1 MLKEFQPGDIVKS
14 CPYLEMGSCFST
26 DGIYCCVHGT
36 QRSPKLISSEDIKS
50 GKLNYEFIVEKRK
63 ELFYSINDEND
74 HSSDNCKFCS
84 NLIEKKFEDVCFDYL
99 GGQKLPAGFNIQHY
113 TECNQRCKYCLWT
126 KNNFFVKPEY
136 EILHYF
142 DIFKEKGKIRGG
154 NWVDFSG
161 GEPAM
166 LKNFDE
172 ILDYLI
178 DINFG
183 QVVVYSNC
191 VKFSQSIFNAL
202 KQDKIIL
209 TTSVDTGVAS
219 IYKKLRGNDT
229 FSKIISNLIKYR
241 NSGTHG
247 LWLKYVICEENRNDD
262 SLWSFLITMMAL
274 KPNNIMICPDFPY
287 DDKRV
292 SDETVDFAAK
302 LWVLV
307 EKHLNMT
314 PIDYTST
321 FGAPEWV
328 KYHEDLNKSIDEYR
342 KKIEIEPLDNIF
354 YLYNSVLEK
363 NDLTTKLEN
372 DLNKIKYNINK
383 LAWWIPI
390 RKWRD
395 NFRNKMLNTDQ
406 TRPDQTRPDQTRP

>member
-1 MLKEFQPGDIVKS
+1 
-14 CPYLEMGSCFST
+14 
-26 DGIYCCVHGT
+26 
-36 QRSPKLISSEDIKS
+36 
-50 GKLNYEFIVEKRK
+50 
-63 ELFYSINDEND
+63 
-74 HSSDNCKFCS
+74 
-84 NLIEKKFEDVCFDYL
+84 
-99 GGQKLPAGFNIQHY
+99 
-113 TECNQRCKYCLWT
+113 
-126 KNNFFVKPEY
+126 
-136 EILHYF
+136 
-142 DIFKEKGKIRGG
+142 
-154 NWVDFSG
+154 
-161 GEPAM
+161 
-166 LKNFDE
+166 
-172 ILDYLI
+172 
-178 DINFG
+178 
-183 QVVVYSNC
+183 
-191 VKFSQSIFNAL
+191 
-202 KQDKIIL
+202 
-209 TTSVDTGVAS
+209 
-219 IYKKLRGNDT
+219 
-229 FSKIISNLIKYR
+229 
-241 NSGTHG
+241 
-247 LWLKYVICEENRNDD
+247 
-262 SLWSFLITMMAL
+262 MMAL

-406 TRPDQTRPDQTRP
+406 TRPDQTRPDQTNNNIIWV